1 MLRSDPSE
9 DDLHAFVDGEL
20 AGDRLDGATARL
32 RADRAA
38 AERVGAYAEQR
49 AALAALREELAL
61 VARPSPAVRDLEQA
75 LCDAVWRQRRVQR
88 STAVAG
94 AAAVGGAAVVAMAVA
109 AIGYKSW
116 PAVGHRTWRQ
126 AAA

>member
-1 MLRSDPSE
+1 MLRCDPSE

-20 AGDRLDGATARL
+20 AGDRLDGVTARL

-38 AERVGAYAEQR
+38 VGRVAAYAEQR

-61 VARPSPAVRDLEQA
+61 MAPPSPAVRDLEQA
-75 LCDAVWRQRRVQR
+75 LCDAVRRQRRVR
-88 STAVAG
+88 RPAVTAG
-94 AAAVGGAAVVAMAVA
+94 AAAVVAMAVA

-116 PAVGHRTWRQ
+116 PAIGHRTWRQ